1 MGTETI
7 SKLLEKLDKQQYTD
21 VIRSFS
27 QHNKRLK
34 IPGFTLV
41 ERAPLKLVANT
52 ARTNKIFRKALFQFF
67 FDLGLSLTKDIF
79 EDLLAGFGIG
89 SGGKPTFPTAI
100 FPLADVALA
109 VGSALCH
116 NITSFR
122 SAHITTLICK

>member
-1 MGTETI
+1 MGTEMI

-52 ARTNKIFRKALFQFF
+52 ARTNKLFRN
-67 FDLGLSLTKDIF
+67 LSAFNECRKTVIQKKKELKNYGYC
-79 EDLLAGFGIG
+79 L
-89 SGGKPTFPTAI
+89 
-100 FPLADVALA
+100 
-109 VGSALCH
+109 
-116 NITSFR
+116 
-122 SAHITTLICK
+122 